1 MDDRPPKIST
11 ARQRVYLAKAARVAL
26 RSTMTHKHGCVI
38 VHSDGTILYDGYN
51 HHDLQL
57 NHKFSIH
64 AEIDALYKAK
74 RQKQR
79 LTDCEMYVVRIG
91 SHRINA
97 GLKYS
102 KPCPGCATEIEKCGI
117 RKVYYSVNDKE

>member
-1 MDDRPPKIST
+1 M
-11 ARQRVYLAKAARVAL
+11 YLAKAARVAL
-26 RSTMTHKHGCVI
+26 RSTMTHRHGCII

-51 HHDLQL
+51 HHDLPL

-91 SHRINA
+91 YD

-102 KPCPGCATEIEKCGI
+102 KPCPSCASEIEKCGI
-117 RKVYYSVNDKE
+117 RKVYYSVKE